1 MKQSVR
7 FEKGARVFPRIGEF
21 FDFER
26 KKRRIAAKGNEKN
39 RARRTE
45 ADSSASK
52 DFNQTLIPGMED
64 TTRLTDPE
72 DERRRENEKGDAKRR
87 ASPNGGQARSSK
99 QEFGDDECSTDSGC
113 SSGGSSG
120 SAERLSRR
128 GSSERLCR
136 AARLSRTHCYLD
148 RLRGRPTRSQERL
161 SSVQRSS
168 ARVRAKSSRSW
179 SPGDVRGVGRT
190 SESLSYSSTPSDAH
204 SSTDSDSLKRSS
216 TADALRRALQTLK
229 ISAKWEGKEN
239 KHAKKSPKR
248 ILRSP
253 VAYTY
258 VKGLSGLPTQR
269 VPRNVAQQL
278 AMPCSC
284 QNSVGI
290 YR

>member
-1 MKQSVR
+1 M
-7 FEKGARVFPRIGEF
+7 F
-21 FDFER
+21 FLVSESFLISKER
-26 KKRRIAAKGNEKN
+26 KEGSQRKETKRIVRGELKPT
-39 RARRTE
+39 RV
-45 ADSSASK
+45 SK

>member
-1 MKQSVR
+1 
-7 FEKGARVFPRIGEF
+7 
-21 FDFER
+21 
-26 KKRRIAAKGNEKN
+26 
-39 RARRTE
+39 
-45 ADSSASK
+45 
-52 DFNQTLIPGMED
+52 MEE

-72 DERRRENEKGDAKRR
+72 EDRRRENQKNEMKRKNPIKGA
-87 ASPNGGQARSSK
+87 GSSK

-113 SSGGSSG
+113 SSGGSTG

-136 AARLSRTHCYLD
+136 VTRSPRTHCYLN
-148 RLRGRPTRSQERL
+148 RLRGRSTRSQERL
-161 SSVQRSS
+161 SGVQRSS
-168 ARVRAKSSRSW
+168 ERVRAKSSRSW
-179 SPGDVRGVGRT
+179 SPGDVRAITRN
-190 SESLSYSSTPSDAH
+190 SESLSYSPSPSDAQ

-216 TADALRRALQTLK
+216 TANTLRRAFQTLK
-229 ISAKWEGKEN
+229 ISSKWEGKEN

-253 VAYTY
+253 VSYTY
-258 VKGLSGLPTQR
+258 VRGLSGLPTQR

-284 QNSVGI
+284 QDPVAL

>member
-1 MKQSVR
+1 M
-7 FEKGARVFPRIGEF
+7 F
-21 FDFER
+21 FLVSESFLISKER
-26 KKRRIAAKGNEKN
+26 KEGLQRNKTKRIVRGELKPT
-39 RARRTE
+39 RV
-45 ADSSASK
+45 SK

>member
-1 MKQSVR
+1 MFDSK
-7 FEKGARVFPRIGEF
+7 KGRVFFLVSESFLISK
-21 FDFER
+21 ER
-26 KKRRIAAKGNEKN
+26 KEGSQRNKTKRIVRGELKPT
-39 RARRTE
+39 RV
-45 ADSSASK
+45 SK

>member
-1 MKQSVR
+1 
-7 FEKGARVFPRIGEF
+7 
-21 FDFER
+21 
-26 KKRRIAAKGNEKN
+26 
-39 RARRTE
+39 
-45 ADSSASK
+45 
-52 DFNQTLIPGMED
+52 MED

-72 DERRRENEKGDAKRR
+72 DDRRRENQKGDGKRR
-87 ASPNGGQARSSK
+87 VSPTVGPGSSK

-113 SSGGSSG
+113 SSGGSTG

-136 AARLSRTHCYLD
+136 ATRSPRTHCYLD

-161 SSVQRSS
+161 SSIQRSS
-168 ARVRAKSSRSW
+168 ERVRAKSSRSW

-190 SESLSYSSTPSDAH
+190 SESLSYSSSPSDAH

-216 TADALRRALQTLK
+216 TADTLRRALQTLK
-229 ISAKWEGKEN
+229 ISSKWEGKEN

-253 VAYTY
+253 VSYTY
-258 VKGLSGLPTQR
+258 VRGLSGLPTQR
-269 VPRNVAQQL
+269 VPRNMAQQL
-278 AMPCSC
+278 TMPCSC
-284 QNSVGI
+284 QDTVGL

>member
-1 MKQSVR
+1 M
-7 FEKGARVFPRIGEF
+7 F
-21 FDFER
+21 FLVSESFLISKER
-26 KKRRIAAKGNEKN
+26 KEGLQRNKTKRIVRGELKPT
-39 RARRTE
+39 RV
-45 ADSSASK
+45 SK

-239 KHAKKSPKR
+239 KHTKKSPKR

>member
-1 MKQSVR
+1 MISK
-7 FEKGARVFPRIGEF
+7 
-21 FDFER
+21 ER
-26 KKRRIAAKGNEKN
+26 KEGSQRKETKRIVRGELKPT
-39 RARRTE
+39 RV
-45 ADSSASK
+45 SK